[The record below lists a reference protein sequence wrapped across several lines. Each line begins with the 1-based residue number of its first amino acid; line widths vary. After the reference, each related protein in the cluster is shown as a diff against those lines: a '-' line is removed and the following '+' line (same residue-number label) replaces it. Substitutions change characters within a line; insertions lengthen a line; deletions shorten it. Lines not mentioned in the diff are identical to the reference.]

1 MFLQFLSSVKF
12 QSQVVWVN
20 FDRRGFFF
28 FFLKIFLTVVSFGFF
43 LSFSR
48 SRHRFQILFYE
59 SNPRHRPDND

>member
-1 MFLQFLSSVKF
+1 MFLQFLISVKF

-20 FDRRGFFF
+20 FDRRS

-59 SNPRHRPDND
+59 SNPRYRPDND